1 MLVKIYWT
9 VWVVMAF
16 GAAIIFGAGYFT
28 AVVGVAFGFIA
39 FGVVF
44 MGMIAVLPAM
54 VSHPAPRKRAAA
66 PTRAAHTETPVVSK
80 PFASGVLKSA

>member
-9 VWVVMAF
+9 VWAVMAF
-16 GAAIIFGAGYFT
+16 GAAMIFLAGYFT

-66 PTRAAHTETPVVSK
+66 PTHAAHTETPVVGEA
-80 PFASGVLKSA
+80 FAGGVLRSA